1 LRLECKG
8 ALSLTNIGVGR
19 LILAS
24 LFLSL
29 LLNSEVLVVSSVWL
43 VCRLRRSGLLLLLLI
58 PGMAMIVPR
67 VLGSQMGTSYPI
79 ANSAAGTP
87 PSSTVIPSTVLG
99 QVINATSGAPVP
111 RALVRL
117 NNRAVLTDHDGK
129 FRFDQNT
136 ASSANVLVTKPGF
149 SASTEM
155 QEGGNLY
162 LQGAQL
168 GVPLQL
174 RLYPE
179 ALLTGTVLGPD
190 GTPLP
195 RISVSALRSFY
206 DDTGHRWVTVGQ
218 DQTDS
223 HGNFRLPEPA
233 GEYRLETRYTP
244 LDRTTGE
251 AVLPVSVPGEGS
263 STTSQVIKIHAGEE
277 LHFELRPA
285 VSPAHTVTTTVGQSY
300 TGREFL
306 RISAR
311 SSSGST
317 LQLNAQMTGEPG
329 EMKIQLP
336 QGSYMLTARRGNP
349 ESPEQAETLV
359 AVPDHDVTG
368 VVLQF
373 APVPS
378 IPVELIVDSSG
389 TSDNKELAPTLPQ
402 LGLALQSDLPDPERG
417 DSTVRPTA
425 RRDQSFVFT
434 APPGSYRLQSRNTG
448 VWYIKSASYGDA
460 DLLQHELV
468 VVPGAAGTPIRLV
481 VSNQTGSLQ
490 GTVNLG
496 GSAGACWVY
505 LIPAGVNNA
514 QPVIALRS
522 NSSGSYTAAH
532 LPPGGYQA
540 IAFERRHSANY
551 RDPASLAPFS
561 SYVHSVTV
569 NAGDKPTLNL
579 DAVPVAEV
587 AP

>member
-1 LRLECKG
+1 MVR
-8 ALSLTNIGVGR
+8 GV
-19 LILAS
+19 LDA
-24 LFLSL
+24 
-29 LLNSEVLVVSSVWL
+29 
-43 VCRLRRSGLLLLLLI
+43 
-58 PGMAMIVPR
+58 
-67 VLGSQMGTSYPI
+67 QMGTSYPV
-79 ANSAAGTP
+79 ANSAGGTTTA
-87 PSSTVIPSTVLG
+87 STVIPNTVLG
-99 QVINATSGAPVP
+99 QVINASTGAPVP

-149 SASTEM
+149 SATTEM

-162 LQGAQL
+162 LTGAQMS
-168 GVPLQL
+168 VPLEL

-190 GTPLP
+190 GAPLP
-195 RISVSALRSFY
+195 RISVSAVRSFY

-251 AVLPVSVPGEGS
+251 AVLPVSVPSDDS
-263 STTSQVIKIHAGEE
+263 SNTLQVIKIHAGEE

-285 VSPAHTVTTTVGQSY
+285 VSPTHTVTTIVGQSS
-300 TGREFL
+300 TGREFM

-311 SSSGST
+311 SSGGST

-336 QGSYMLTARRGNP
+336 QGSYTLTARRGNQ
-349 ESPEQAETLV
+349 ESPEEAETTMT
-359 AVPDHDVTG
+359 VPDHDVAG
-368 VVLQF
+368 VMLQF

-378 IPVELIVDSSG
+378 IPVDLIVDSSG
-389 TSDNKELAPTLPQ
+389 TSDNDNKDQPPTVPQ
-402 LGLALQSDLPDPERG
+402 LGLTLQNDQPDPERG
-417 DSTVRPTA
+417 DSGLRPTP

-434 APPGSYRLQSRNTG
+434 APTGSYHLQSRNTG

-490 GTVNLG
+490 GTVKLG
-496 GSAGACWVY
+496 GSAGAYWVY
-505 LIPAGVNNA
+505 LIPASANST

-522 NSSGSYTAAH
+522 NNGSGSYTAVH
-532 LPPGGYQA
+532 LPPGSYQA

-551 RDPASLAPFS
+551 RDPTSLAPYS

-579 DAVPVAEV
+579 DAVPIAEV

>member
-1 LRLECKG
+1 V
-8 ALSLTNIGVGR
+8 S
-19 LILAS
+19 
-24 LFLSL
+24 F
-29 LLNSEVLVVSSVWL
+29 VSSAWFVS
-43 VCRLRRSGLLLLLLI
+43 RLRRSGLLLPLLI
-58 PGMAMIVPR
+58 PAVISIVPA
-67 VLGSQMGTSYPI
+67 LGAQMGSYPVA
-79 ANSAAGTP
+79 ANSATGT
-87 PSSTVIPSTVLG
+87 STTSTVIPSTVSG
-99 QVINATSGAPVP
+99 QVINATTGAPVP

-117 NNRAVLTDHDGK
+117 NDRAVLTDHDGK

-136 ASSANVLVTKPGF
+136 ASSANILVTKPGF
-149 SASTEM
+149 SATTEM

-162 LQGAQL
+162 FQGAQM
-168 GVPLQL
+168 GVPLEL

-179 ALLTGTVLGPD
+179 ALLTGTVIGPD

-195 RISVSALRSFY
+195 RIAVTALRSFWE
-206 DDTGHRWVTVGQ
+206 DTGHRWVTVGQ

-233 GEYRLETRYTP
+233 GEYRLEMRYTP

-251 AVLPVSVPGEGS
+251 AVLPVSVPAEGS
-263 STTSQVIKIHAGEE
+263 SGTSQVIKVHAGEE

-285 VSPAHTVTTTVGQSY
+285 VSPTHTVTTTTESAG
-300 TGREFL
+300 GRDFM

-317 LQLNAQMTGEPG
+317 LQVNPQVNGPGGET
-329 EMKIQLP
+329 KIQLP
-336 QGSYMLTARRGNP
+336 QGTYTLTARRNSP
-349 ESPEQAETLV
+349 ENPEQAETTV
-359 AVPDHDVTG
+359 TVPDHDISG

-378 IPVELIVDSSG
+378 IPIELIVDSSA
-389 TSDNKELAPTLPQ
+389 TSDNNQPPTLPQ
-402 LGLALQSDLPDPERG
+402 LGLVLQSDQPDPERG
-417 DSTVRPTA
+417 DSSVRPTT

-434 APPGSYRLQSRNTG
+434 ASPGSYRLQSRNNAG

-460 DLLQHELV
+460 DLLQQELV
-468 VVPGAAGTPIRLV
+468 VAPGAAGTPIRLV

-490 GTVNLG
+490 GTVNLNG
-496 GSAGACWVY
+496 NPAVCWIY
-505 LIPAGVNNA
+505 LISTGATA
-514 QPVIALRS
+514 QSVMSLRS
-522 NSSGSYTAAH
+522 NGSGSYTVAH
-532 LPPGGYQA
+532 LPPGSYQA

-561 SYVHSVTV
+561 GHVRSVTV

>member
-1 LRLECKG
+1 
-8 ALSLTNIGVGR
+8 
-19 LILAS
+19 
-24 LFLSL
+24 
-29 LLNSEVLVVSSVWL
+29 VSSVWF
-43 VCRLRRSGLLLLLLI
+43 VCRLRRSNLLLPLLI
-58 PGMAMIVPR
+58 SGMAMIVPG
-67 VLGSQMGTSYPI
+67 VLGAQMGASYPV
-79 ANSAAGTP
+79 ANSASGA
-87 PSSTVIPSTVLG
+87 STVIPSTVLG
-99 QVINATSGAPVP
+99 QVINASTGAPVP

-149 SASTEM
+149 SATTEM

-190 GTPLP
+190 GAPLP

-251 AVLPVSVPGEGS
+251 AVLPVSVPGDGS
-263 STTSQVIKIHAGEE
+263 SNTSQVIKIHAGEE

-285 VSPAHTVTTTVGQSY
+285 VSPTHTVTTTVGQSY
-300 TGREFL
+300 TGREFM

-317 LQLNAQMTGEPG
+317 LQLNAQMTSEPG
-329 EMKIQLP
+329 EMKVLLP
-336 QGSYMLTARRGNP
+336 QGSYALTARRGNP
-349 ESPEQAETLV
+349 ESPEQAETTV
-359 AVPDHDVTG
+359 TVPDHDLTG

-378 IPVELIVDSSG
+378 IPVELIIDSSG
-389 TSDNKELAPTLPQ
+389 TSDNNIKDQPPTVPQ
-402 LGLALQSDLPDPERG
+402 LGLALESDQPDAERG
-417 DSTVRPTA
+417 DSGLRPTP

-434 APPGSYRLQSRNTG
+434 APPGSYRLQAHNTG

-460 DLLQHELV
+460 DLLQHEFV

-490 GTVNLG
+490 GTVSLG

-505 LIPAGVNNA
+505 LIPSGANNA

-551 RDPASLAPFS
+551 RDPASLAPYS
-561 SYVHSVTV
+561 SYVHSITV

-587 AP
+587 VP